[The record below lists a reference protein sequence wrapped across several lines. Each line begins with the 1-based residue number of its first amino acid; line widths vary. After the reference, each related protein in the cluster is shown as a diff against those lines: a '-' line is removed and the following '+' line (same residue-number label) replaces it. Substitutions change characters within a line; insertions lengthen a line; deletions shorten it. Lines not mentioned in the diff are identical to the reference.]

1 MRLSDFLSR
10 DFVVLRL
17 ASRSVEGVI
26 KELATRAGAIGLGEA
41 RVIREKLLERERL
54 HPTVMGSGLAIPHA
68 TVPGLAA
75 PVIGVALAGEEP
87 VPFGPS
93 DQGTV
98 RVFFV
103 LLTPPGYEREHVK
116 LLARICRLVRH
127 EGFMDRLEASA
138 DPDEVVRIIESVD
151 ARHV

>member
-1 MRLSDFLSR
+1 MRLSEFLSR

-26 KELATRAGAIGLGEA
+26 KELAAKAGAIGLGEP

-75 PVIGVALAGEEP
+75 PVIGVAFAGDEP
-87 VPFGPS
+87 VTFGPS

-98 RVFFV
+98 RIFFV
-103 LLTPPGYEREHVK
+103 LLTPPGHEREHVK

-127 EGFMDRLEASA
+127 EGFMDSLEASS
-138 DPDEVVRIIESVD
+138 DPDEIVQIIETVD
-151 ARHV
+151 ATHV